1 MKITKLKMIRL
12 AAGITCEEMSRFIG
26 LHPTQYS
33 RLENNWER
41 RVTAAT
47 NHKLIAALGEGF
59 NFLMQPVEV
68 PELAPM
74 VQRAAKSS
82 AAQICEGHVT
92 MAASARI
99 VSKSNNTEILRG
111 VFENTNSRHNGG

>member
-12 AAGITCEEMSRFIG
+12 TAGLTCEEMAHFIE

-33 RLENNWER
+33 RLENNWDR

-47 NHKLIAALGEGF
+47 NNKFIAALGEGF

-68 PELAPM
+68 PELDPM
-74 VQRAAKSS
+74 VQRAEKSY
-82 AAQICEGHVT
+82 AAQICEDHV
-92 MAASARI
+92 I
-99 VSKSNNTEILRG
+99 
-111 VFENTNSRHNGG
+111 